1 MHGIFYNQ
9 LSPFE
14 VRSVNY
20 LSMSQSS
27 KQKCLSGDNLK
38 SVCSENV
45 LQIIIKAF
53 VAQFIFCGIPCFQHI
68 LMNFFRQMFLNSE
81 LFFEMHL
88 TLNIQAIFSKQ
99 PETKKAFWWKYSKSE
114 NQNSYLGNTEQKKK
128 ALLWVVPHS
137 SAHFVCVLA
146 HSDIEVNY
154 VPEKLCLIKLNLS
167 RSL

>member
-1 MHGIFYNQ
+1 
-9 LSPFE
+9 
-14 VRSVNY
+14 
-20 LSMSQSS
+20 MSQSS

-99 PETKKAFWWKYSKSE
+99 PETKKAFWWIYSKSE
-114 NQNSYLGNTEQKKK
+114 DQNSYLGNTEQKKSI
-128 ALLWVVPHS
+128 ALNCASFKCTLCLCACSFWYRS
-137 SAHFVCVLA
+137 
-146 HSDIEVNY
+146 
-154 VPEKLCLIKLNLS
+154 KLCAWKTVLNWIKFVQVPVKTS
-167 RSL
+167 TIESVHHF